1 MEHFKSDNKR
11 NIIDLGYINGWKDGG
26 IEFRLCDMV
35 EAAGFHFIMVMHN
48 ERGTDTVY
56 ECAEAGLRYHVDSSD

>member
-1 MEHFKSDNKR
+1 MAEQQR
-11 NIIDLGYINGWKDGG
+11 NMRDLGYANGWSSDSL
-26 IEFRLCDMV
+26 EARLV
-35 EAAGFHFIMVMHN
+35 EMTRKAGFTFKEVSHN

>member
-1 MEHFKSDNKR
+1 MEQTMKMK
-11 NIIDLGYINGWKDGG
+11 DLGYANGWHSDSL
-26 IEFRLCDMV
+26 ESRLCELARLAGYSFV
-35 EAAGFHFIMVMHN
+35 EVSHD